1 MMQRLRTIAC
11 SIIALF
17 CLCQSARAQGTV
29 WAWGFNQN
37 GQLGNGTYTT
47 TSPYGIDTPGTISGL
62 TGVTAIAGG
71 YLYSLAL
78 KSDGTVWA
86 WGWNPYGELG
96 NGTYTDSNT
105 PVQVSGFT
113 GVTAIAGGFE
123 HALALKSDGTVWAW
137 GLQSLGELGNG
148 TFGSPFGFT
157 GSNTPVQVLGP
168 GGAGYL
174 TGVTAIAAVGF
185 HSLALKNDGTVWA
198 WGHNQYGEL
207 GNGTYT
213 NNDTPVQV
221 LGPGGV
227 GFLTGV
233 TALGGGQYHS
243 LALKS
248 DGTVWAWGQNTSGEL
263 GNGVFDS
270 PAQIPPQ
277 DTPGQVLGPGGVG
290 FLGGV
295 TAITGG
301 SLSSHSLALKNDG
314 TVWAWGQNT
323 SGELGNGTTNP
334 SNTPL
339 QVLGPGGVGYL
350 TGVAAIAR
358 GRGDSLALKSDGTVW
373 AWGRN
378 FAGELGNG
386 TFTDSNMPVQVLG
399 PGGVG
404 FLSGVTAIAGGGLHS
419 LALLGATPQQA
430 INSLI
435 AQVISPGLGF
445 RNGEKTSLIAK
456 LNAALGYLQAGDT
469 ADAIAVL
476 QAFINEVNALVNSDR
491 LTTAAA
497 APLISAAE
505 GIIAEL

>member
-71 YLYSLAL
+71 YLYRLAL
-78 KSDGTVWA
+78 KS
-86 WGWNPYGELG
+86 
-96 NGTYTDSNT
+96 
-105 PVQVSGFT
+105 
-113 GVTAIAGGFE
+113 
-123 HALALKSDGTVWAW
+123 
-137 GLQSLGELGNG
+137 
-148 TFGSPFGFT
+148 
-157 GSNTPVQVLGP
+157 
-168 GGAGYL
+168 
-174 TGVTAIAAVGF
+174 
-185 HSLALKNDGTVWA
+185 DGTVWA

-277 DTPGQVLGPGGVG
+277 HTPGQVLGPGGVG

-301 SLSSHSLALKNDG
+301 SLPSLPLAGEKHGQAWDRVKG
-314 TVWAWGQNT
+314 TGGG
-323 SGELGNGTTNP
+323 SGNGPTHEST
-334 SNTPL
+334 
-339 QVLGPGGVGYL
+339 
-350 TGVAAIAR
+350 
-358 GRGDSLALKSDGTVW
+358 
-373 AWGRN
+373 
-378 FAGELGNG
+378 
-386 TFTDSNMPVQVLG
+386 
-399 PGGVG
+399 
-404 FLSGVTAIAGGGLHS
+404 
-419 LALLGATPQQA
+419 
-430 INSLI
+430 
-435 AQVISPGLGF
+435 
-445 RNGEKTSLIAK
+445 
-456 LNAALGYLQAGDT
+456 
-469 ADAIAVL
+469 
-476 QAFINEVNALVNSDR
+476 
-491 LTTAAA
+491 
-497 APLISAAE
+497 
-505 GIIAEL
+505 

>member
-290 FLGGV
+290 FL
-295 TAITGG
+295 
-301 SLSSHSLALKNDG
+301 
-314 TVWAWGQNT
+314 
-323 SGELGNGTTNP
+323 
-334 SNTPL
+334 
-339 QVLGPGGVGYL
+339 
-350 TGVAAIAR
+350 
-358 GRGDSLALKSDGTVW
+358 
-373 AWGRN
+373 
-378 FAGELGNG
+378 
-386 TFTDSNMPVQVLG
+386 
-399 PGGVG
+399 
-404 FLSGVTAIAGGGLHS
+404 SGVTAIAGGGLHS